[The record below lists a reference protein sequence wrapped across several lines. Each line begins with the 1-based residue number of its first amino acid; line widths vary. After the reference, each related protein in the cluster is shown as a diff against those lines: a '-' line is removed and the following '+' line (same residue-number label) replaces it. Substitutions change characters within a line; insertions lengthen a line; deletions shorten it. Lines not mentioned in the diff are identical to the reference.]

1 MGMKKILLC
10 WFVWLPV
17 ISWGMTCEE
26 GEATLLDLYK
36 KFVQGSPEES
46 VVVADEMIDVLALCS
61 VNENFMTY
69 PFERVTMF
77 KPFSKDARVRIFT
90 WNYLNVDGSMK
101 YFGCVHVQSKKEGRW
116 WVKLTETTELDKFL
130 NKQFSSEKWCGAVY
144 YGIAEMPVKRGVGK
158 QYALLAF
165 QGNDA
170 LTNKKIIEI
179 LNIENKDVSFGGNVF
194 EFTEKTKPMKR
205 YVLEYSDQIA
215 CALRYYAKS
224 NAIVFDHLA
233 PRDPAFEGFYPE
245 YGPDGSNDAFVWN
258 KKKWVYT
265 PAIQVAP
272 FVEREK

>member
-1 MGMKKILLC
+1 MKKLFFFQFLLVPYFAC
-10 WFVWLPV
+10 G
-17 ISWGMTCEE
+17 ITCEE
-26 GEATLLDLYK
+26 GEETLLELYK
-36 KFVQGSPEES
+36 KFTQSSPEAC

-61 VNENFMTY
+61 SNENFMTY

-77 KPFSKDARVRIFT
+77 KPFSKDAHLRIFT

-101 YFGCVHVQSKKEGRW
+101 YFGCVHVQSKKEGKW
-116 WVKLTETTELDKFL
+116 WVKLNETAEVAKNL
-130 NKQFSSEKWCGAVY
+130 NKQFTSEKWLGAVY
-144 YGIAEMPVKRGVGK
+144 YGIAEMPMKRNSEK

-170 LTNKKIIEI
+170 LTNKKLVEI
-179 LNIENKDVSFGGNVF
+179 LNVENKDVTFGANVF
-194 EFTEKTKPMKR
+194 EFGEKAKPMKR

-272 FVEREK
+272 FVEKEK